1 MMQMK
6 KKAMN
11 VTASA
16 KMPLLKHS
24 PLGLHESWLA
34 IRSNVLLQLY
44 IKQKI
49 TFRND
54 YYLPNEMIS
63 GNKRNAGKG
72 RLKKWL
78 VLAGFGRWK
87 LVSRG
92 KLQTDP
98 GCCS

>member
-16 KMPLLKHS
+16 KRPPLKYS
-24 PLGLHESWLA
+24 PLGLHEPWLA
-34 IRSNVLLQLY
+34 IRSKVLLQFY
-44 IKQKI
+44 IKLKI

-63 GNKRNAGKG
+63 GNKRNTGKG

-78 VLAGFGRWK
+78 VLACSGRQK
-87 LVSRG
+87 LASRG
-92 KLQTDP
+92 KLQTDS
-98 GCCS
+98 GFCS